1 MVDFPELVK
10 DADTY
15 MTAAQL
21 LGSEEMS
28 SETAEMKRLL
38 LDVLAECVVQEGV
51 ILEEG
56 DIEVTLAKTGEP
68 FRVSWALDRDFN
80 SCIVRH
86 VSISPVPQE

>member
-1 MVDFPELVK
+1 
-10 DADTY
+10 
-15 MTAAQL
+15 
-21 LGSEEMS
+21 
-28 SETAEMKRLL
+28 
-38 LDVLAECVVQEGV
+38 VQEGV